1 MTRTTSRCERRP
13 WAPPVAAVALFLSG
27 IANAQDN
34 VAPAD
39 AASATVAAS
48 AGRVFTPAD
57 FERFAPRNALEM
69 LNRVPGFSIQRQDQD
84 QDDGEGRGLG
94 QAGTNVLI
102 NGQRLSSKSQDIFDQ
117 LQRVTVDNVE
127 RIEIVDGTTLD
138 LPGLSGQVANI
149 ITRYGGI
156 GGRYEWRTVHRPKY
170 ADPSWWG
177 GDVSVNGSTASIE
190 WNAAYTHGTGRGGA
204 GGLGLITDAVG
215 DITESRDV
223 LIKFNGEFP
232 QLSGSLKWT
241 GERGTAANLNVE
253 YSRDKIDSSNDE
265 ERDPLTAVGSFRDF
279 DNTLRGSGYEIG
291 GDLEFGLGPGQ
302 LKVIGLE
309 RTESNDFGQISRVIF
324 EDDSPTTGSRF
335 LGTAEAGERIVRG
348 EYRWNMWGGNF
359 QADLEAAYNELDQTS
374 QLFSLDSGA
383 RFTEIALPNSSGRV
397 QEDRYEV
404 IVSYGRTLASGLTL
418 RAGAGT
424 ENSTLEQTGPGG
436 LTREFWRPKGSLSLA
451 WPTREGLNVSMNLE
465 RRVGQLSFDDF
476 LASVALA
483 FGNTDAG
490 NFELKPTLTTEAN
503 VQLEKNWGSWGSG
516 NLRVYRRWLDDYI
529 DIIPIAGGGESS
541 GNISEAN
548 LYGFNLTS
556 TVNFDNAGW
565 EGARFDLDLTVE
577 ESSVADPLTG
587 AKRSFSNFYDR
598 RANIDLRQDI
608 PGTDWAWGVGA
619 QYNHVQ
625 PSYRLSQ
632 VALEYEGPTYTYGFV
647 EHKDFHG
654 LTVNFQIFNLTDGR
668 AIFQRTVY
676 DGLRTNGNVMFNES
690 RDLSV
695 QPIFRLTLK
704 GSF

>member
-1 MTRTTSRCERRP
+1 MTRTTSRCQRRL
-13 WAPPVAAVALFLSG
+13 WVPPLATVALVLSG
-27 IANAQDN
+27 IADAQDN
-34 VAPAD
+34 ATPAD
-39 AASATVAAS
+39 ATSETVAAS
-48 AGRVFTPAD
+48 TARVFTPTD

-138 LPGLSGQVANI
+138 VPGLSGQVANI
-149 ITRYGGI
+149 ITRHGDI
-156 GGRYEWRTVHRPKY
+156 GGRYEWRTTHRPKY

-177 GDVSVNGSTASIE
+177 GDVSLNGSTASIE

-204 GGLGLITDAVG
+204 GGLGVITDAVG

-232 QLSGSLKWT
+232 RLSGSLKWT
-241 GERGTAANLNVE
+241 GDRGTVANLNVE
-253 YSRDKIDSSNDE
+253 YNRTKIDSSNDE
-265 ERDPLTAVGSFRDF
+265 DRNPLTDVGSFRDF
-279 DNTLRGSGYEIG
+279 DNDVRGSGYEIG
-291 GDLEFGLGPGQ
+291 GDVEFGLGPGK

-309 RTESNDFGQISRVIF
+309 RTERSDFGQISRVIF
-324 EDDSPTTGSRF
+324 EDDSPVTGSRF
-335 LGTAEAGERIVRG
+335 LGTSTTGERIARG
-348 EYRWNMWGGNF
+348 EYRWDRWGGNL
-359 QADLEAAYNELDQTS
+359 QVDLEAAYNELDQTS
-374 QLFSLDSGA
+374 QLFSLDPAA

-404 IVSYGRTLASGLTL
+404 IVSYGRTLANGMTL

-451 WPTREGLNVSMNLE
+451 WPTREGLNVSLNLE

-483 FGNTDAG
+483 LDNTDAG
-490 NFELKPTLTTEAN
+490 NVELVPTLTTEAN
-503 VQLEKNWGSWGSG
+503 VQLEKNWGDWGSST
-516 NLRVYRRWLDDYI
+516 LRVYRRWLDDYI
-529 DIIPIAGGGESS
+529 DIIPISGGGESS

-548 LYGFNLTS
+548 LYGFDLNS
-556 TVNFDNAGW
+556 TVNFDPAGW
-565 EGARFDLDLTVE
+565 EGARLDLDLTVE

-587 AKRSFSNFYDR
+587 VKRSFSNFFDR
-598 RANIDLRQDI
+598 RANVNLRHDV

-632 VALEYEGPTYTYGFV
+632 VAVEYEGPTYTFGFV

-668 AIFQRTVY
+668 AIFYRTVY
-676 DGLRTNGNVMFNES
+676 DGLRTDGNVSFNES

-695 QPIFRLTLK
+695 QPIFRLQLK

>member
-1 MTRTTSRCERRP
+1 MTRTNPRCQRRL
-13 WAPPVAAVALFLSG
+13 WAPPLGAVALILAG

-34 VAPAD
+34 ATPPDATSQTVAPTTA
-39 AASATVAAS
+39 
-48 AGRVFTPAD
+48 RVFTPTD
-57 FERFAPRNALEM
+57 FERFAPRNALDM
-69 LNRVPGFSIQRQDQD
+69 LNRVPGFSIQRQDQG

-138 LPGLSGQVANI
+138 LPGLSGQVANVV
-149 ITRYGGI
+149 TRYGDI
-156 GGRYEWRTVHRPKY
+156 GGRYEWRTIHRPKY

-177 GDVSVNGSTASIE
+177 GDVSVNGSAASIE

-204 GGLGLITDAVG
+204 GGLGVITDAVG

-232 QLSGSLKWT
+232 RLSGSLKWT
-241 GERGTAANLNVE
+241 GDRGTVANLNVE
-253 YSRDKIDSSNDE
+253 YNRTKIDSSNDE
-265 ERDPLTAVGSFRDF
+265 DRDPLTDVGSFRDF
-279 DNTLRGSGYEIG
+279 DNNVRGSGYEIG
-291 GDLEFGLGPGQ
+291 GDIEFGLGPGK

-309 RTESNDFGQISRVIF
+309 RNERNDFGQTARVIF

-335 LGTAEAGERIVRG
+335 LGTSAAGERIARS
-348 EYRWNMWGGNF
+348 EYRWDMWGGNF
-359 QADLEAAYNELDQTS
+359 QVDLEAAYNELDQTS
-374 QLFSLDSGA
+374 QLFSLDPAA
-383 RFTEIALPNSSGRV
+383 RFTEIALPNSSGQV

-404 IVSYGRTLASGLTL
+404 ILSYGRTLANGLTL

-424 ENSTLEQTGPGG
+424 ENSTLEQTGPSG
-436 LTREFWRPKGSLSLA
+436 LTREFRRPKGSLSLA
-451 WPTREGLNVSMNLE
+451 WPTREGLNVSLNLE
-465 RRVGQLSFDDF
+465 RRVGQLSFGDF

-483 FGNTDAG
+483 LDNTDAG
-490 NFELKPTLTTEAN
+490 NVELVPTLTTEAN
-503 VQLEKNWGSWGSG
+503 VQLEKNWGGWGSS

-529 DIIPIAGGGESS
+529 DIIPISGGGESS

-548 LYGFNLTS
+548 LYGFNLSS
-556 TVNFDNAGW
+556 TVNFDPAGW
-565 EGARFDLDLTVE
+565 EGARVDLNLTME
-577 ESSVADPLTG
+577 ESGVADPLTG

-598 RANIDLRQDI
+598 RANLNLRHDV
-608 PGTDWAWGVGA
+608 PGTDWAWGIGA

-632 VALEYEGPTYTYGFV
+632 VAVEYEGPTYTFGFV

-668 AIFQRTVY
+668 AIFYRTVY
-676 DGLRTNGNVMFNES
+676 DGLRTAGNVSFNET

-695 QPIFRLTLK
+695 QPIFRLQLK

>member
-1 MTRTTSRCERRP
+1 MTRTSSRCTLRLR
-13 WAPPVAAVALFLSG
+13 APALAAFAFVLAG
-27 IANAQDN
+27 IATAQDSA
-34 VAPAD
+34 APTPQP
-39 AASATVAAS
+39 AATTTA
-48 AGRVFTPAD
+48 RVFTPTD

-117 LQRVTVDNVE
+117 LQRITVDNVE

-149 ITRYGGI
+149 FTRYGGI
-156 GGRYEWRTVHRPKY
+156 SGRYEWRTVHRPKY

-177 GDVSVNGSTASIE
+177 GDVSINGSTASIE

-215 DITESRDV
+215 VLTESRDV

-241 GERGTAANLNVE
+241 GEGGTIANLNVE

-265 ERDPLTAVGSFRDF
+265 ERNPLADLGSFRDF
-279 DNTLRGSGYEIG
+279 DNDVRGSGYEIG
-291 GDLEFGLGPGQ
+291 GDIELGLGPGK

-309 RTESNDFGQISRVIF
+309 RTERSDFGQISRVIF
-324 EDDSPTTGSRF
+324 DDESPTTGSRF
-335 LGTAEAGERIVRG
+335 LGTAEAGERIARG
-348 EYRWNMWGGNF
+348 EYRWDMWGGNF

-374 QLFSLDSGA
+374 QLFSLDQAA

-404 IVSYGRTLASGLTL
+404 IVSYGRTLASGVTL

-451 WPTREGLNVSMNLE
+451 WPTRKGLNVSMNLE

-490 NFELKPTLTTEAN
+490 NFELVPTLTTEAN

-529 DIIPIAGGGESS
+529 DIIPIPGGGESS
-541 GNISEAN
+541 GNIAEAN

-577 ESSVADPLTG
+577 ESSVADPLTD

-598 RANIDLRQDI
+598 RAELNLRHDI
-608 PGTDWAWGVGA
+608 PSTDWAWGVGA
-619 QYNHVQ
+619 TYNHVQ

-668 AIFQRTVY
+668 AIFERTVY
-676 DGLRTNGNVMFNES
+676 DGLRTNGTVMFNES